1 MFSNGKTHKTIP
13 EIGRELH
20 VGAVLEGSV
29 DRSGD
34 QMRVHV
40 QRPISILWAEAY
52 ERKLSDVLLLEAEL
66 AQDIRGKSRLG

>member
-40 QRPISILWAEAY
+40 QLIEAATDQHSVG
-52 ERKLSDVLLLEAEL
+52 RSL
-66 AQDIRGKSRLG
+66 